1 MAAGLSLVWSPNPAR
16 VAGYRVYY
24 GPTTQTYT
32 NVIDAGMALGIPL
45 PTAPRPFYG
54 ALTSY
59 NDMGL
64 ESNFSPEMLY
74 PQPVV
79 IGYRLQCSPTLV
91 GGWTN
96 IVSHSVTNAGTDGSL
111 FFRVV
116 LDVHF
121 Q

>member
-1 MAAGLSLVWSPNPAR
+1 MAAGLSLVWPPNPGP
-16 VAGYRVYY
+16 VSGYKAYY
-24 GPTTQTYT
+24 GPASTVYT
-32 NVIDAGMALGIPL
+32 NVIDAGPALSIPL
-45 PTAPRPFYG
+45 PPAPRPFY
-54 ALTSY
+54 AVIAPYTT
-59 NDMGL
+59 NGL
-64 ESNFSPEMLY
+64 EADFSPEMVY

-79 IGYRLQCSPTLV
+79 VGYSLQCSPSLV

-96 IVSHSVTNAGTDGSL
+96 IVSHSITNAGTDGSL